1 MMGEDD
7 KPAETVR
14 KKRAAPKR
22 SPAAA
27 SAPKS
32 ETPVEDTPPVA
43 PPVTAP
49 QEIAFNPRDLM
60 QAYLSGEH
68 EKLADD
74 LLAVLQHFRGTTYYR
89 LDERAG
95 YFVNAFVKHFLNL
108 FSQEDFL
115 PDTPKLLKFLE
126 FNVTIANVVA
136 MSEFKN
142 TDAYIKILLA
152 QKKNFL
158 KLLVLYSPRNE
169 IRIDRRVLFKTDPGF
184 ASIWYHAFLENYKTC
199 CVPKNGLEHQRFH
212 LQHQDANLAGVNAF
226 IHHSYFG
233 CTYID
238 HQNDYKLKQK
248 INKIF
253 RDWSVSKGPIE
264 RKKRNSA
271 KPKIGVFTSMWFP
284 RQSVYRTQHPFLSTL
299 RDDYEMHLI
308 HLGPER
314 ANIDTALFAS
324 VANFKI
330 QNASDFSSFSPNDFD
345 IAYFP
350 DIGMNIESIFL
361 ANLRIAPIQISNY
374 GHPVS
379 TFGSEI
385 DYWIGGQITEVEDR
399 HREHYSER
407 LVLIPGSGQLPVP
420 PDYTPQHVAPPPSPV
435 LVNCSWTGQKIN
447 YETLSLL
454 KQAADRAENPV
465 VFRFFPGGSVL
476 NNGYLPLKS
485 DVEEILGADRAVV
498 FRDLDYK
505 NYMQAMEAG
514 HFGVDSFPFGG
525 CNALIDQYFLRKPI
539 ACLTGDRFY
548 NRASIWLAGKA
559 GMEECLCDTPEAWVD
574 KIVQLIDDAAY
585 RDRLV
590 KRLRVLDLDE
600 RLLATDDAD
609 GFKTAIDHLHANHRQ
624 LKAERGRTPIRID
637 G

>member
-1 MMGEDD
+1 MADEG
-7 KPAETVR
+7 KPT
-14 KKRAAPKR
+14 AAPKKR
-22 SPAAA
+22 RATSNRKPAPAAA
-27 SAPKS
+27 
-32 ETPVEDTPPVA
+32 TPAGAGGPDAPPVA
-43 PPVTAP
+43 AHAKD
-49 QEIAFNPRDLM
+49 IAFNPRTLM
-60 QAYLSGEH
+60 QAYLDGEH
-68 EKLADD
+68 ERLADD
-74 LLAVLQHFRGTTYYR
+74 LLAVLQHFRSVTYYQ
-89 LDERAG
+89 LDERSS
-95 YFVNAFVKHFLNL
+95 YFINAFVKHFLNL

-115 PDTPKLLKFLE
+115 PDTPKLLNFLE
-126 FNVTIANVVA
+126 HNVTIANITA
-136 MSEFKN
+136 ISEFRN
-142 TDAYIKILLA
+142 TDAYIKILLS

-158 KLLVLYSPRNE
+158 KLLILYSPRNE
-169 IRIDRRVLFKTDPGF
+169 IRIDRRVFFNTDANF
-184 ASIWYHAFLENYKTC
+184 ASLWYHAFLENYKTC
-199 CVPKNGLEHQRFH
+199 CASRNGIEHQRFH
-212 LQHQDANLAGVNAF
+212 LQHQNAKLEGVNAF

-238 HQNDYKLKQK
+238 HQDDYRLKQR

-253 RDWSVSKGPIE
+253 RDWPPSKQEIK
-264 RKKRNSA
+264 RKARSSG

-299 RDDYEMHLI
+299 RHDYELHLI
-308 HLGPER
+308 HLGQER
-314 ANIDTALFAS
+314 ANIDTAMFAS
-324 VANFKI
+324 VAHFKI
-330 QNASDFSSFSPNDFD
+330 QNASDFSAFSPNDFD

-361 ANLRIAPIQISNY
+361 ANLRIAPIQITNY

-379 TFGSEI
+379 TFGSEV

-420 PDYTPQHVAPPPSPV
+420 PDYVLQHVSAPPSPV

-454 KQAADRAENPV
+454 RRAADRAETPV

-476 NNGYLPLKS
+476 SNGYLPLKA
-485 DVEEILGADRAVV
+485 DIEEILGADRCVV

-505 NYMQAMEAG
+505 NYMQAMESG

-525 CNALIDQYFLRKPI
+525 CNALIDQYYLRKPI

-548 NRASIWLAGKA
+548 NRASIWLAEKA
-559 GMEECLCDTPEAWVD
+559 GMEECLCATPAAWVD

-585 RDRLV
+585 RHRLV
-590 KRLRVLDLDE
+590 KRLRVVDLEE
-600 RLLATDDAD
+600 RILATDDAA
-609 GFKTAIDHLHANHRQ
+609 GFKKAIDHILANHDA
-624 LKAERGRTPIRID
+624 LKAERGRAPIRI